1 MVLSFANFHSNLQ
14 AAGISRAWEE
24 AENLRKRQTDEEG
37 RRMCTN
43 IQRILDVVL
52 CRNKLDR
59 PRAPSPPPPPPAL
72 VYTRRRPR
80 GGAGSSSQGT
90 SSQNAPVHEEFV
102 PGPSQPMA
110 ALPSSSTARRERS
123 SSNSSSSSSRPLVT
137 RRQRRSPREFHELH
151 D

>member
-1 MVLSFANFHSNLQ
+1 MIVVSAANFHSTLQ

-24 AENLRKRQTDEEG
+24 AEKLRRRQTDEEG
-37 RRMCTN
+37 RRMCIN

-59 PRAPSPPPPPPAL
+59 PRPPSPPQAL

-90 SSQNAPVHEEFV
+90 SSQGAPVHEEFV
-102 PGPSQPMA
+102 PGPSQPA
-110 ALPSSSTARRERS
+110 LALPSSSTARRDRS
-123 SSNSSSSSSRPLVT
+123 RSSSSSSGSRPLVT
-137 RRQRRSPREFHELH
+137 RRQRRSPHEFHELH